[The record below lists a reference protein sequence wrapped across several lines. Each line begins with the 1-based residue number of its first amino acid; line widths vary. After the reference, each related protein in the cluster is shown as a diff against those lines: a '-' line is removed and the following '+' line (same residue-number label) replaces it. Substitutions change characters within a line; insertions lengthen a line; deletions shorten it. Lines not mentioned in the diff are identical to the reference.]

1 MVESVSRFH
10 EFLLVGED
18 LTEPELQLTF
28 PGFCTIK
35 AYPTSSLLNSAWDV
49 YETTTMSFK
58 GPCPAVAPA
67 LLALLWLSAVPAS
80 ASAAADSAPN
90 IVFILAD
97 DLGWNDVSWHN
108 DQVVSPNMQQLVDT
122 GVQLEQSYVQPLCT
136 PSRSAFLTGLYP
148 FRLGRQGRP
157 LGSHTPTGLAVHHT
171 LLPERLSRLGYST
184 HMIGKIFMS
193 IYAQYSSSIFCVTL
207 AAVSFLLLY
216 SLPLPLPPPSRA
228 GGHLG
233 FCDWAYTP
241 LERGFDTFYGYYG
254 GSEFHFNHTVT
265 NGYDFRDQREPDF
278 TANGTY
284 ATHLFGDR
292 AVRIIEEHQ
301 GSDQPFFLYLALQN
315 VHKPLEVPDEYLAH
329 YPEDLD
335 EDRRLLLGMVTALDE
350 AVGRLC
356 RLKDT
361 GRYDNTVIVFSSDNG
376 GVGMDG
382 ESNRPLRGESFLPDN
397 DGFNQ
402 WDSLVD
408 PSVESPRIMF
418 FYNLDYDPEKGML
431 GALRLNDY
439 KFYRGRR
446 EGFRSRRRTW
456 TLAVQPDSGSERNH
470 KHGRGA
476 ACLGHGHG
484 DAHAGGASQRGSPRR
499 ARQRPGGTPNWAA
512 SGVQAG
518 ATSPEGGGAWQ
529 LYGRR
534 RKANTAYTYY
544 W

>member
-1 MVESVSRFH
+1 
-10 EFLLVGED
+10 
-18 LTEPELQLTF
+18 
-28 PGFCTIK
+28 
-35 AYPTSSLLNSAWDV
+35 
-49 YETTTMSFK
+49 MSFK

-184 HMIGKIFMS
+184 HMIGKW
-193 IYAQYSSSIFCVTL
+193 
-207 AAVSFLLLY
+207 
-216 SLPLPLPPPSRA
+216 
-228 GGHLG
+228 HLG

-254 GSEFHFNHTVT
+254 GFEFHFSHTVS

-350 AVGRLC
+350 AVGRVVQA
-356 RLKDT
+356 LKDT
-361 GRYDNTVIVFSSDNG
+361 GLYDNTVIVFSSDNG
-376 GVGMDG
+376 GVGMNG
-382 ESNRPLRGESFLPDN
+382 ESNRPLRGNKSSVWEGGTRAVGFVHSPLLQETPRVHSGLLHITDWYNTLLALAGESFLPDN

-439 KFYRGRR
+439 KFVVGEERDLDPG
-446 EGFRSRRRTW
+446 EEPGLWLFNLTVDPNEIINMVE
-456 TLAVQPDSGSERNH
+456 VQPALAMAMEMLMLEELPNVVPRDEPDNDP
-470 KHGRGA
+470 A
-476 ACLGHGHG
+476 G
-484 DAHAGGASQRGSPRR
+484 DPSNWGGVWSPGWCDV
-499 ARQRPGGTPNWAA
+499 P
-512 SGVQAG
+512 
-518 ATSPEGGGAWQ
+518 
-529 LYGRR
+529 
-534 RKANTAYTYY
+534 
-544 W
+544 